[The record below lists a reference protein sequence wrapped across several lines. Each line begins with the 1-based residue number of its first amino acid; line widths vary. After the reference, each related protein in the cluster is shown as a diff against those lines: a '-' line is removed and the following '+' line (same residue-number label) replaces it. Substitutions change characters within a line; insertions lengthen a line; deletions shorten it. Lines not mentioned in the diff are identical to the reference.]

1 MYLALIVLL
10 AAVIAVSAL
19 VTKVIKSV
27 FSAGKTS
34 SSEGKTVQ
42 GEKKEEQ
49 KKTREDSPKEEKV
62 EAEQQNAKEKET
74 LSEEQTNRFA
84 AARRAGITETFWSEK
99 TDFFI
104 DSKVFADKCVSG
116 SSLSYLEVNNRAL
129 AGPDYLGFNVLVE
142 QGEKMTLTYQGQA
155 VATLTRQEKTV
166 TKTVDG
172 KEVSEKIT
180 FFRTNTFPP
189 HLTSKM
195 VPDDLEHMLQATTSI
210 IACNGSPELVFDRIL
225 DIFTEPGNVEKLKE
239 NIDTKIQAK
248 ESKSTRVGQIQAEKD
263 KNGIEPHHKKMM

>member
-10 AAVIAVSAL
+10 AAVIAVSVL

-34 SSEGKTVQ
+34 PEGKTEQ
-42 GEKKEEQ
+42 GEKKEEL
-49 KKTREDSPKEEKV
+49 KKTKEESPKEEKA
-62 EAEQQNAKEKET
+62 EAEQQKAEEKET

-84 AARRAGITETFWSEK
+84 AARRAGITESFWSEK
-99 TDFFI
+99 TDFSI
-104 DSKVFADKCVSG
+104 DTKAFADKCVSG

-263 KNGIEPHHKKMM
+263 KNGIETHHKKMM

>member
-1 MYLALIVLL
+1 MFLALIVLI
-10 AAVIAVSAL
+10 AAVVAVTAL

-27 FSAGKTS
+27 IS
-34 SSEGKTVQ
+34 SSKSSPESKEGKKEDLKKPKDEAPREGKT
-42 GEKKEEQ
+42 
-49 KKTREDSPKEEKV
+49 
-62 EAEQQNAKEKET
+62 EAEQQKEEVKES

-84 AARRAGITETFWSEK
+84 AARRAGITESFWSEK
-99 TDFFI
+99 TDFSI
-104 DSKVFADKCVSG
+104 DSKDFADKCVSG

-129 AGPDYLGFNVLVE
+129 AGNDFMGFNVLVE

-172 KEVSEKIT
+172 KEVSENVT
-180 FFRTNTFPP
+180 FYRTNTFPP

-195 VPDDLEHMLQATTSI
+195 VPDDLERMLQASTSI
-210 IACNGSPELVFDRIL
+210 IACNGNPELVSGRIL
-225 DIFTEPGNVEKLKE
+225 DIFTESGNVDKLKA

-248 ESKSTRVGQIQAEKD
+248 ESRQNSVKMITRENKEKPQ
-263 KNGIEPHHKKMM
+263 KTIKQ